1 MRNLSHL
8 NKYFWKYRGRLFMGF
23 LFILL
28 ANIFNVYAP
37 KLIGDGIDFLAESLK
52 AKTIVDG
59 GQNTTVAAPESIR
72 DFNYLIG
79 SDQNTITLTGDNFYD
94 EIIYIAFILSIG
106 YIIFYIIKG
115 IFLFFQR
122 QTIIVMSRYIEYELK
137 NEIYDQYQR
146 LDMSFYKKNRT
157 GDLMNRISE
166 DVSRVRMYIGPAV
179 MYTINLVILVVMC
192 VMVMWKID
200 AELTLYTLSP
210 LPFMMLAIFYVST
223 VINKRTEKVQSQ
235 QSKLS
240 TMVQETISGIRVL
253 KAFNREKYYEGV
265 FEDESNDY
273 KKKQLD
279 LIKADSLF
287 MPVISLLVGL
297 STILTIYIGSNKV
310 IAGELSYGVIVQFVF
325 YVNQLTWPFAS
336 VGWVTSLVQKAEAS
350 QERINEFLKTAPEI
364 TNTQPNEH
372 SVEGEIEFKNVSF
385 TYPETGVN
393 ALRDI
398 SFKVHK
404 GEKLAI
410 VGRTGSGKS
419 TIAQLILRLFDTTKG
434 EILIDQKNIKD
445 NHLSSLRK
453 SIGFVPQEVFL
464 FSDTIRNNVAFGTE
478 NLSEEAMIQAT
489 KDADVY
495 HNITDF
501 PGGFDTLL
509 GERGIN
515 LSGGQKQRVSIARA
529 IAKNPSILIFDD
541 CLSAVDTETEENILH
556 ALNRIMDGKT
566 SIIIAHRL
574 SSVKNADRIIVL
586 ERGKIVEEGKHDDLV
601 MNGGLYARMYEQQLR
616 SNEPNQGEQG
626 EP

>member
-1 MRNLSHL
+1 
-8 NKYFWKYRGRLFMGF
+8 
-23 LFILL
+23 
-28 ANIFNVYAP
+28 
-37 KLIGDGIDFLAESLK
+37 
-52 AKTIVDG
+52 
-59 GQNTTVAAPESIR
+59 
-72 DFNYLIG
+72 
-79 SDQNTITLTGDNFYD
+79 
-94 EIIYIAFILSIG
+94 
-106 YIIFYIIKG
+106 
-115 IFLFFQR
+115 
-122 QTIIVMSRYIEYELK
+122 
-137 NEIYDQYQR
+137 
-146 LDMSFYKKNRT
+146 
-157 GDLMNRISE
+157 MNRISE

-210 LPFMMLAIFYVST
+210 LPFMMIAIFYVST

-287 MPVISLLVGL
+287 MPVIALLVGL

-364 TNTQPNEH
+364 VNTQPNEH
-372 SVEGEIEFKNVSF
+372 SVAGEIEFKNVSF

-393 ALRDI
+393 ALKGI
-398 SFKVHK
+398 SFKVKK

-419 TIAQLILRLFDTTKG
+419 TIAQLILRLFDTTEG
-434 EILIDQKNIKD
+434 DILVDQKNIKD

-586 ERGKIVEEGKHDDLV
+586 ERGKIVEEGKHEELLT
-601 MNGGLYARMYEQQLR
+601 NGGLYARMYEQQLR

>member
-1 MRNLSHL
+1 
-8 NKYFWKYRGRLFMGF
+8 MGF

-52 AKTIVDG
+52 AKKIIDG
-59 GQNTTVAAPESIR
+59 GQSTTLSAPESIR

-94 EIIYIAFILSIG
+94 EIIYIAFVLSIG
-106 YIIFYIIKG
+106 YIIFYIITG
-115 IFLFFQR
+115 IFLFIQR

-210 LPFMMLAIFYVST
+210 LPFMMIAIFYVST

-279 LIKADSLF
+279 LIKTDSLF
-287 MPVISLLVGL
+287 MPVIALLVGL

-364 TNTQPNEH
+364 VNTQPNEH
-372 SVEGEIEFKNVSF
+372 SVAGEIEFKNVSF

-419 TIAQLILRLFDTTKG
+419 TIAQLILRLFDTTEG
-434 EILIDQKNIKD
+434 EIIVDQKNIKE

-529 IAKNPSILIFDD
+529 IAKNPSVLIFDD
-541 CLSAVDTETEENILH
+541 CLSAVDTETEENILQ
-556 ALNRIMDGKT
+556 ALNRIMAGKT

-586 ERGKIVEEGKHDDLV
+586 ERGKIVEEGKHDQLV

-616 SNEPNQGEQG
+616 SNEPDQGAQG

>member
-1 MRNLSHL
+1 
-8 NKYFWKYRGRLFMGF
+8 
-23 LFILL
+23 
-28 ANIFNVYAP
+28 
-37 KLIGDGIDFLAESLK
+37 
-52 AKTIVDG
+52 
-59 GQNTTVAAPESIR
+59 
-72 DFNYLIG
+72 
-79 SDQNTITLTGDNFYD
+79 
-94 EIIYIAFILSIG
+94 
-106 YIIFYIIKG
+106 
-115 IFLFFQR
+115 
-122 QTIIVMSRYIEYELK
+122 
-137 NEIYDQYQR
+137 
-146 LDMSFYKKNRT
+146 
-157 GDLMNRISE
+157 
-166 DVSRVRMYIGPAV
+166 
-179 MYTINLVILVVMC
+179 
-192 VMVMWKID
+192 
-200 AELTLYTLSP
+200 
-210 LPFMMLAIFYVST
+210 
-223 VINKRTEKVQSQ
+223 
-235 QSKLS
+235 
-240 TMVQETISGIRVL
+240 
-253 KAFNREKYYEGV
+253 
-265 FEDESNDY
+265 
-273 KKKQLD
+273 
-279 LIKADSLF
+279 
-287 MPVISLLVGL
+287 
-297 STILTIYIGSNKV
+297 
-310 IAGELSYGVIVQFVF
+310 
-325 YVNQLTWPFAS
+325 

-364 TNTQPNEH
+364 VNTQPNEH
-372 SVEGEIEFKNVSF
+372 SVAGEIEFKNVSF

-419 TIAQLILRLFDTTKG
+419 TIAQLILRLFDTTEG
-434 EILIDQKNIKD
+434 EIIVDQKNIKE

-529 IAKNPSILIFDD
+529 IAKNPSVLIFDD
-541 CLSAVDTETEENILH
+541 CLSAVDTETEENILQ
-556 ALNRIMDGKT
+556 ALNRIMAGKT

-586 ERGKIVEEGKHDDLV
+586 ERGKIVEEGKHDQLV

-616 SNEPNQGEQG
+616 SNEPDQGAQG